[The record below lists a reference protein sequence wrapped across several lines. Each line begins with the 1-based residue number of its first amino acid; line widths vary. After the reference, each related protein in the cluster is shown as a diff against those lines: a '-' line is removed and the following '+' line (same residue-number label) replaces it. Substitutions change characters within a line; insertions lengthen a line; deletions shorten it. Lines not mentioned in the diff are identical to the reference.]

1 MMICYYLSFLIDD
14 IWLDGQD
21 NILLGIILFFVLAEF
36 NLICRICAFQIIQDW
51 PLGLVDLAFVL
62 GWHRGA
68 WILHWAYHFFG
79 LGEWAGE
86 LIFLIP
92 SISPQPLCTECVG
105 KGCNSSRIGCDFH
118 VSA

>member
-1 MMICYYLSFLIDD
+1 MMICYYLSFLIDE

-21 NILLGIILFFVLAEF
+21 NILLGIILISVLAEF
-36 NLICRICAFQIIQDW
+36 NLNCKIWAFQIIQDR
-51 PLGLVDLAFVL
+51 PLGLADRAFIL

-86 LIFLIP
+86 LIFLTSCFFRQNFNLHRSIKIKSP
-92 SISPQPLCTECVG
+92 SKV
-105 KGCNSSRIGCDFH
+105 
-118 VSA
+118 